1 MLVTLAIIGDNEKAG
16 YKTVKGYATVDEE
29 GTNFFKEDENGP
41 HEYVVK
47 AHNDSY
53 YSEMINNLIA

>member
-1 MLVTLAIIGDNEKAG
+1 MNKLGGITVSFKHRCFEHDNE
-16 YKTVKGYATVDEE
+16 YVVLVD
-29 GTNFFKEDENGP
+29 NFKEDENGP